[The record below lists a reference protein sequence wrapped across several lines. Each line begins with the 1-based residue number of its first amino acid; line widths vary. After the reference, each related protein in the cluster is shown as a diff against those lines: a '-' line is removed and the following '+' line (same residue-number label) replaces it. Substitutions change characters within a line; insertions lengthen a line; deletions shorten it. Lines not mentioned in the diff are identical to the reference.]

1 MTNSLRKLAKDLKAF
16 AKRCKDFKYTEKA
29 LFVFLLC
36 GIAGFADV
44 ATTTDQAIQNK
55 RQEISTSI
63 GDMRQEFRKVKAENN
78 KLVKNYNLELIQL
91 MEQGDHVVKSPWSSW
106 QYGMN
111 YFYNDWTGTYKGRGD
126 KTPNVKYKRN
136 SEDKFGTYT
145 GGKYGSTTLNKK
157 VIEPIS
163 AVPVDAAVKPKIPT
177 IKTVGSAEAPT
188 IVTPTL
194 NIQVSA
200 VNPSSTMVPS
210 ITKPKVSVPPV
221 EMKSVKGFT
230 LVFPN
235 SLDNGT
241 SGRKIYT
248 DRSSNVTVSGTDP
261 YVHDATS
268 SIHYISYYQFAGNT
282 VYTSAPATI
291 TMEGNATA
299 NNLVTGSN
307 NYYGGGSRFA
317 YVDDVRRAHTTGT
330 HQYGSPSVAS
340 TQFTLKNN
348 AIINLT
354 GPAIAGIVNEETSW
368 TDGFT
373 TTTVKNTGSI
383 SDEKEELTP
392 NTKYTGKLRKDIA
405 SAENHDTDVRVN
417 QQGKTGYKV
426 GIAQTTEESI
436 NYTSQTYYELF
447 NGSAAASSIFDN
459 FNTDFV
465 NKVVANPNI
474 HYDITTLDKKTT
486 LTNGTTLEKSLGQN
500 GVIHF
505 SGDYSTGIQVASVN
519 RPSNSIFNGM
529 DGEGPRSGTYSNA
542 DSRSLVRTDNKADGY
557 IQLDGAYSY
566 GMKLAGQ
573 ALHVTSGDNSA
584 KTDASYVTNNGLILI
599 SGSHDTGITSGY
611 KNDGSMFFTGSNPRG
626 SSAGIAKLKEAK
638 WSSENTIFNNGKI
651 YVGGYNNSGI
661 LLESI
666 FNDKVT
672 NTNTG
677 DITIDQAY
685 NLFNNPN
692 SSITYSNAVARNN
705 AGIRVQS
712 YESES
717 NNDKALGNPE
727 GINKGIIN
735 IKNGTDNVGIYVLDE
750 EGTIHDA
757 NGKELIGN
765 NTGKIYIT
773 GGDNIGMMAQ
783 DKSGTNNF
791 KTIIKNSNL
800 ISVAGNGSIG
810 MYTADKDSYAEQ
822 NDGSIKAYK
831 NNIGVVNLGHFDFKK
846 GTISADGINSV
857 GVYSKTATSN
867 TTLGSGTL
875 GDTTLTVT
883 NGGVGLYADDS
894 STQKLSGLTA
904 NVSGS
909 STAGSILFYN
919 LPLTIGGT
927 AGKFDV
933 SNNPGKATIGDHS
946 FTFYTTNNIF
956 ASGSS
961 AFATFLNDWKG
972 ATTGTGLDLTMNTG
986 SSLLLTDV
994 SDATTGAN
1002 IIQFSNIVPPITGST
1017 LNNAISQTVATINS
1031 NSVPDYYYVTL
1042 KGADVKV
1049 NEPNYDLSDIDNKLN
1064 RVSIYDS
1071 DITVDSSTTIQD
1083 GAAPN
1088 VANSTN
1094 LVRQKYILG
1103 VNNGKTLT
1111 NNGTITLNST
1121 SLASNELKVLV
1132 AMGKKAGGTKASEAI
1147 NNGTITS
1154 KITKGIAIY
1163 ASDGAKGTNNLNKS
1177 ITMDGNSAFGMVGS
1191 NANTTN
1197 EGDITVNGTSA
1208 TGMYSTEDVATPPIT
1223 PTTIAINKGT
1233 ITTTGAKNI
1242 GMVAKNSNITNDTTG
1257 IIKLNNSTENV
1268 GMYSQGPK
1276 GTITNNGK
1284 IEGIDKTIGIY
1295 GNTETKLGNASSI
1308 TVGDSGVG
1316 VYSSTGEITVNSG
1329 AKVQLIKGGVT
1340 GTAPA
1345 DGATGVFVENKGSAG
1360 SVNVDVYN
1368 LIEGPLGKKSYGYY
1382 FKNVHSLTYTNTNG
1396 SSPITLD
1403 DGAIFIYSD
1412 ATGGSG
1418 IENKQ
1423 DLTSAG
1429 NGVIGIYQEGGTI
1442 NNDGKLLF
1450 NTGTKNTAIYT
1461 KTGTATNRL
1470 AGTIEVGATNFGMV
1484 TKTGNLIND
1493 GTIKIT
1499 ASKGT
1504 GIYSESTNTNAVTN
1518 NNLITATGVT
1528 DAVGIYGK
1536 TVTNETNGTITMG
1549 DDSIGI
1555 YSNGGDVKNFGNL
1568 TVGANKSI
1576 GVLTVGTGQTV
1587 SFDGNITIGNDSF
1600 GLVNQGSGNHIIS
1613 IASNTTLGT
1622 DSVFIYQNDSTG
1634 RVENYT
1640 TLISSG
1646 DRNYGLYGNG
1656 TLINDGVINFS
1667 TGNGNVGMY
1676 ATTGGIGQN
1685 YGNIKVGPSN
1695 TATKEYGVG
1704 MATGYYDDNP
1714 ASPTYGQ
1721 TSNQGTIENYG
1732 TIEVSQP
1739 NSIGMYAVG
1748 TGSKAVNY
1756 NTIDLSGDNTIG
1768 MYIDR
1773 GATGINWGTIK
1784 TTVNGLKS
1792 VKGIYVANGSYIKNY
1807 GTIAISATDL
1817 KSAGIWTDSSSYPNV
1832 EDTATGLNPLPG
1844 GTNQTGT
1851 STPALKVVTPD
1862 DMKEMGGTTIKVPPR
1877 MTPATVTD
1885 AQGNVI
1891 PIIKV
1896 DTDIPTAAPTTAIV
1910 TAPSGI
1916 TSINLATSNFLNFPS
1931 ASEASSLGM
1940 YVDTSG
1946 VNYTNP
1952 IQGLSNLTGL
1962 TDINLFFGTEAS
1974 RYTTARAIEVG
1985 DNILKPYNDAL
1996 SGVVTAGTTL
2006 NVTAASL
2013 TWMAQPTKNAAT
2025 GLLDKVYLVKVPY
2038 TMFANKNDTQT
2049 FNFLT
2054 GLEQKYGQEGLG
2066 TREKAAFDK
2075 ISNLSGG
2082 KGHILAQAFD
2092 EMKGHQ
2098 YSNIQQ
2104 RMFETGSVLSKEFDY
2119 LQDEWRNPSKN
2130 SNKIKVFGQRGE
2142 FKTDTAGVVDYTNNA
2157 YGVAYVHENEKIKLG
2172 NKSGWYAGSVY
2183 NKFKFKDIGKSQ
2195 EEQTMIKAGVFKT
2208 MSPKKDYNGS
2218 LTWKIAGEAF
2228 AGRGDMKR
2236 RYWIVDEVFEAK
2248 GKYTTYGI
2256 ALKNE
2261 IGKEFRTSE
2270 NTSIRPY
2277 GALNLEYGKYS
2288 DFRETGPMAL
2298 KVKGND
2304 YFSAKP
2310 EAGISFNYKQ
2320 DLGVRS
2326 KLTASLTAA
2335 YENEL
2340 GELYDVQ
2347 NKAKLKGTKAPY
2359 YKLRGDKEN
2368 HRGNGK
2374 FDLNFGWDNTRFGVT
2389 VNAGYDTTGEN
2400 FRGGIGFRAIY

>member
-1 MTNSLRKLAKDLKAF
+1 MRYYDDSLRKLAKDLKAF

-63 GDMRQEFRKVKAENN
+63 GDIRQEFKKVKTENN

-177 IKTVGSAEAPT
+177 IKTVDSAEAPT

-200 VNPSSTMVPS
+200 VNPSETTVPS
-210 ITKPKVSVPPV
+210 ITPPSVTIPIVS
-221 EMKSVKGFT
+221 MDSVKGFT
-230 LVFPN
+230 LVFP
-235 SLDNGT
+235 SSGDNGT
-241 SGRKIYT
+241 HGTRKYYT
-248 DRSSNVTVSGTDP
+248 DGSDGTSVNLSTNTNSNAPFIHPGTP
-261 YVHDATS
+261 N
-268 SIHYISYYQFAGNT
+268 YISYYQFAGNQDGT
-282 VYTSAPATI
+282 GVPIRSTSDVTI
-291 TMEGNATA
+291 TLNGNATA
-299 NNLVTGSN
+299 NNTYGSN
-307 NYYGGGSRFA
+307 QFYGGGSRFA
-317 YVDDVRRAHTTGT
+317 YVDDVRRAL
-330 HQYGSPSVAS
+330 SV
-340 TQFTLKNN
+340 TNVKFTLENKGN
-348 AIINLT
+348 IKLI
-354 GPAIAGIVNEETSW
+354 GPAIAGIVNEETSY
-368 TDGFT
+368 TDGNIT
-373 TTTVKNTGSI
+373 TNIKNLGSI
-383 SDEKEELTP
+383 SDESENLSGVFNGTRRLNVDGTSTEPLQVTAR
-392 NTKYTGKLRKDIA
+392 NGK
-405 SAENHDTDVRVN
+405 V
-417 QQGKTGYKV
+417 GYKV
-426 GIAQTTEESI
+426 GITQTTEE
-436 NYTSQTYYELF
+436 TVDHHTGTYYELHNGQTTATSSSFF
-447 NGSAAASSIFDN
+447 NDFDAKVNGAIANRTTTAGNVSISTIEKDTSIGGNN
-459 FNTDFV
+459 FSQD
-465 NKVVANPNI
+465 
-474 HYDITTLDKKTT
+474 
-486 LTNGTTLEKSLGQN
+486 

-505 SGDYSTGIQVASVN
+505 SGDYSTGIQIASVQ
-519 RPSNSIFNGM
+519 
-529 DGEGPRSGTYSNA
+529 RSGTGESLLRA
-542 DSRSLVRTDNKADGY
+542 DNRQTGY
-557 IQLDGAYSY
+557 MQLDGAYSY
-566 GMKLAGQ
+566 GMKLSGQ
-573 ALHVTSGDNSA
+573 KLYVDNNDDYGDSSA
-584 KTDASYVTNNGLILI
+584 VSYIANNGLILI
-599 SGSHDTGITSGY
+599 SGSYDTD
-611 KNDGSMFFTGSNPRG
+611 KKG
-626 SSAGIAKLKEAK
+626 SSAGMAKLSEAK
-638 WSSENTIFNNGKI
+638 WNSKNTIFNNGRI
-651 YVGGYNNSGI
+651 YVAGNNNSGI

-666 FNDKVT
+666 YKDTVT
-672 NTNTG
+672 NNG
-677 DITIDQAY
+677 DITIDRAY
-685 NLFNNPN
+685 NLFDKRDR
-692 SSITYSNAVARNN
+692 SYANAYATSN
-705 AGIRVQS
+705 AGIRIQS
-712 YESES
+712 FKTA
-717 NNDKALGNPE
+717 DLATGDLV
-727 GINKGIIN
+727 GINNRTIN
-735 IKNGTDNVGIYVLDE
+735 LNNGSGNVGIYAYDVANTNDIVGINGYQILGE
-750 EGTIHDA
+750 NASGGTI
-757 NGKELIGN
+757 NV
-765 NTGKIYIT
+765 
-773 GGDNIGMMAQ
+773 GGTNVGMMAE
-783 DKSGTNNF
+783 DKSGTVTNY
-791 KTIIKNSNL
+791 KTIIRNNGKINVNGTNS
-800 ISVAGNGSIG
+800 VG

-822 NDGSIKAYK
+822 LNGAVITAKSK
-831 NNIGVVNLGHFDFKK
+831 NVGVVNNGKFNFAT
-846 GTISADGINSV
+846 GGIINADGESSV
-857 GVYSKTATSN
+857 GVYSANGTDST
-867 TTLGSGTL
+867 TTLSGTL
-875 GDTTLTVT
+875 NVL
-883 NGGVGLYADDS
+883 NGGVGLYANEG
-894 STQKLSGLTA
+894 STQKLIGLTA
-904 NVSGS
+904 NVSGTAS
-909 STAGSILFYN
+909 AGSILFYN
-919 LPLTIGGT
+919 LPKTGT
-927 AGKFDV
+927 NKGFFDL
-933 SNNPGKATIGDHS
+933 SDTNPGTATIGANS
-946 FTFYTTNNIF
+946 FAFYTTNNIF
-956 ASGSS
+956 ALGSN

-972 ATTGTGLDLTMNTG
+972 TTTGTGLDLTMKTG

-994 SDATTGAN
+994 STATGTGRTIKFTN
-1002 IIQFSNIVPPITGST
+1002 ITPPIAPGTST
-1017 LNNAISQTVATINS
+1017 LKNAQSTPETVATLNS
-1031 NSVPDYYYVTL
+1031 ASGDYFYVTL
-1042 KGADVKV
+1042 KGADVKIDE
-1049 NEPNYDLSDIDNKLN
+1049 NIDLSVGTNKLN
-1064 RVSIYDS
+1064 KVSIYDS
-1071 DITVDSSTTIQD
+1071 DITVENGKTIQD
-1083 GAAPN
+1083 GATPS
-1088 VANSTN
+1088 VVNSTN

-1103 VNNGKTLT
+1103 VNNGRTLT

-1121 SLASNELKVLV
+1121 SPDELKVLV
-1132 AMGKKAGGTKASEAI
+1132 AMGKNTAGTTVSKAI
-1147 NNGTITS
+1147 NDGTITS
-1154 KITKGIAIY
+1154 KIKKGIAIY
-1163 ASDGAKGTNNLNKS
+1163 ASDGAEGTNKSNKS
-1177 ITMDGNSAFGMVGS
+1177 ITMDGDGAFGMVGS

-1197 EGDITVNGTSA
+1197 EGNITVNGTSA
-1208 TGMYSTEDVATPPIT
+1208 TGMYSTEPSTVTN
-1223 PTTIAINKGT
+1223 PTKTAINRGI
-1233 ITTTGAKNI
+1233 ITTTGDKNI
-1242 GMVAKNSNITNDTTG
+1242 GMVAKNSKITNDTNGT
-1257 IIKLNNSTENV
+1257 IKLNNSTENV
-1268 GMYSQGPK
+1268 GMYSEEGTK

-1295 GNTETKLGNASSI
+1295 GNTKTVLGTASSI

-1316 VYSSTGEITVNSG
+1316 VYSSTGDITVNSG
-1329 AKVQLIKGGVT
+1329 AKIKLLKGGT
-1340 GTAPA
+1340 GTTPA

-1412 ATGGSG
+1412 ATSPVGVNG
-1418 IENKQ
+1418 IYNKQ
-1423 DLTSAG
+1423 DLTSIG
-1429 NGVIGIYQEGGTI
+1429 NGVIGIYQKGGTI
-1442 NNDGKLLF
+1442 TNDGKLLF
-1450 NTGTKNTAIYT
+1450 NTGTKNTGIYT
-1461 KTGTATNRL
+1461 TSGLATNN
-1470 AGTIEVGATNFGMV
+1470 AVGTIEVGATNFGMV
-1484 TKTGNLIND
+1484 TKTGKLVND

-1504 GIYSESTNTNAVTN
+1504 GIYSENATVDSVKN
-1518 NNLITATGVT
+1518 KGLITGAGIT
-1528 DAVGIYGK
+1528 DVVGIYGK
-1536 TVTNETNGTITMG
+1536 GISNEANGTIVMG

-1555 YSNGGDVKNFGNL
+1555 YSNEGHVGNYGNL
-1568 TVGANKSI
+1568 TVGSNKSI
-1576 GVLTVGTGQTV
+1576 GILTVGTGQTV

-1600 GLVNQGSGNHIIS
+1600 GLVNQGSGNQIDS
-1613 IASNTTLGT
+1613 NASNTTLGT
-1622 DSVFIYQNDSTG
+1622 DAVFIYQNDNTG
-1634 RVENYT
+1634 EVKNYT
-1640 TLISSG
+1640 PLTSAG

-1667 TGNGNVGMY
+1667 TGNGNVGIY
-1676 ATTGGIGQN
+1676 STGGIAKN
-1685 YGNIKVGPSN
+1685 NNLIKVGPSN

-1792 VKGIYVANGSYIKNY
+1792 VKGIYVANGSYVKNY

-2025 GLLDKVYLVKVPY
+2025 GLLDKVYLVKIPY

-2082 KGHILAQAFD
+2082 EGHILAQAFD

-2104 RMFETGSVLSKEFDY
+2104 RTKETGDILSQEFNY
-2119 LQDEWRNPSKN
+2119 LQDEWRNPTKDN
-2130 SNKIKVFGQRGE
+2130 NKIKMFGHRGE
-2142 FKTDTAGVVDYTNNA
+2142 YNTDTAGVVDYTDNA
-2157 YGVAYVHENEKIKLG
+2157 YGVAYVHENETVKLG
-2172 NKSGWYAGSVY
+2172 RKSGWYAGAVT
-2183 NKFKFKDIGKSQ
+2183 NRFEFKDLGKSK
-2195 EEQTMIKAGVFKT
+2195 ETQTMIKAGLFKT
-2208 MSPKKDYNGS
+2208 VSPYNDHNGS
-2218 LTWKIAGEAF
+2218 LTWTIAGEAF
-2228 AGRGDMKR
+2228 AGVNNMTR
-2236 RYWIVDEVFEAK
+2236 RYWIVDDTFEAK
-2248 GKYTTYGI
+2248 SDYTTYGV

-2261 IGKEFRTSE
+2261 IGKDFRTSE
-2270 NTSIRPY
+2270 RTSIRPY
-2277 GALNLEYGKYS
+2277 GALNLEYGRYS
-2288 DFRETGPMAL
+2288 NIKEDGPMAL
-2298 KVKGND
+2298 EVKGND
-2304 YFSAKP
+2304 YFSVQP
-2310 EAGISFNYKQ
+2310 ELGVAFNYSQ
-2320 DLGVRS
+2320 PVGVKS
-2326 KLTASLTAA
+2326 HFKASLTAA
-2335 YENEL
+2335 YTNEL
-2340 GELYDVQ
+2340 GEVNDVR
-2347 NKAKLKGTKAPY
+2347 NKARLKGTTADY
-2359 YKLRGDKEN
+2359 YELRGDKED
-2368 HRGNGK
+2368 RKGNGK
-2374 FDLNFGWDNTRFGVT
+2374 FDLNIGFDNTRFGVT
-2389 VNAGYDTTGEN
+2389 VNAGYDTKGEN
-2400 FRGGIGFRAIY
+2400 IRGGIGFRAIY

>member
-63 GDMRQEFRKVKAENN
+63 GDIRQEFKKVKTENN

-188 IVTPTL
+188 IVTPSL

-200 VNPSSTMVPS
+200 VNPSSTKVPS
-210 ITKPKVSVPPV
+210 ITPPKVELPSIHMNDVD
-221 EMKSVKGFT
+221 GFT
-230 LVFPN
+230 LAFPSSDYFLSHHPVHVN
-235 SLDNGT
+235 DTYNLTNHSPTIKGSAT
-241 SGRKIYT
+241 SDASYVAYEYFAHT
-248 DRSSNVTVSGTDP
+248 DGIKSTNLNPVAIMRGDVSG
-261 YVHDATS
+261 S
-268 SIHYISYYQFAGNT
+268 SLMT
-282 VYTSAPATI
+282 
-291 TMEGNATA
+291 
-299 NNLVTGSN
+299 NLSGHF
-307 NYYGGGSRFA
+307 YGGGSRYAF
-317 YVDDVRRAHTTGT
+317 VDDVRNYTGGVPDGAGHGQT
-330 HQYGSPSVAS
+330 PTSQVK
-340 TQFTLKNN
+340 FTLRNE
-348 AIINLT
+348 ATIGLE
-354 GPAIAGIVNEETSW
+354 GPAIAGILNEETDWTEGKTTTNITNMGSINDENESVPNSSA
-368 TDGFT
+368 TDG
-373 TTTVKNTGSI
+373 
-383 SDEKEELTP
+383 
-392 NTKYTGKLRKDIA
+392 KYRGTLRKTA
-405 SAENHDTDVRVN
+405 SGAGGNYVLEVKPNAE
-417 QQGKTGYKV
+417 GKMGYKV
-426 GIAQTTEESI
+426 GMTQTVEETIDWKSGT
-436 NYTSQTYYELF
+436 NYEFF
-447 NGSAAASSIFDN
+447 NGSDTRNSSFTG
-459 FNTDFV
+459 FNTFDS
-465 NKVVANPNI
+465 
-474 HYDITTLDKKTT
+474 TLEAAIRNNNN
-486 LTNGTTLEKSLGQN
+486 LTSLGTKGKNTKLDGTTNNFAQD

-505 SGDYSTGIQVASVN
+505 NGDYSTGIQIASEN
-519 RPSNSIFNGM
+519 RPAQ
-529 DGEGPRSGTYSNA
+529 SGSWPVGTPSTWSDQ
-542 DSRSLVRTDNKADGY
+542 DSRSLVKATNKSNGY

-566 GMKLAGQ
+566 GMKLAGT
-573 ALHVTSGDNSA
+573 ALHIDDKDYTNFNS
-584 KTDASYVTNNGLILI
+584 TGSYLANEGLILI
-599 SGSHDTGITSGY
+599 SGSYDTGLHG
-611 KNDGSMFFTGSNPRG
+611 NHG

-638 WSSENTIFNNGKI
+638 WSSEKTLFNNGRV
-651 YVGGYNNSGI
+651 YVGGINNSGI

-666 FNDKVT
+666 FNDTVT
-672 NTNTG
+672 NKTG
-677 DITIDQAY
+677 GVITIDKVY
-685 NLFNNPN
+685 NLFNNPDRDVN
-692 SSITYSNAVARNN
+692 YLSAVAQNN

-712 YESES
+712 YTSES
-717 NNDKALGNPE
+717 TTDKALGNPK
-727 GINKGIIN
+727 GINEGTIN
-735 IKNGTDNVGIYVLDE
+735 IKNGESNVGIYVWDK
-750 EGTIHDA
+750 GTATIHDA
-757 NGKELIGN
+757 SGKELEGN
-765 NTGKIYIT
+765 NTNTINIT
-773 GGDNIGMMAQ
+773 GGTNVGMMAQ
-783 DKSGTNNF
+783 DDSGTNNF
-791 KTIIKNSNL
+791 KTIIRNSGT
-800 ISVAGNGSIG
+800 IAVGGSRSIG
-810 MYTADKDSYAEQ
+810 MYTADKDSYAEHT
-822 NDGSIKAYK
+822 GGTITASS
-831 NNIGVVNLGHFDFKK
+831 NNVGVVNKGHFDFTG
-846 GTISADGINSV
+846 GTITADGASAV
-857 GVYSKTATSN
+857 GVYSANGTNS
-867 TTLGSGTL
+867 TTNIGNGTQGSTKL
-875 GDTTLTVT
+875 KVK
-883 NGGVGLYADDS
+883 NGGVGLYADNG
-894 STQKLSGLTA
+894 STQTLKEMDA
-904 NVSGS
+904 EVEGS
-909 STAGSILFYN
+909 DEAGSILFYN
-919 LPLTIGGT
+919 LPSQTGVVNK
-927 AGKFDV
+927 GKFDV
-933 SNNPGKATIGDHS
+933 SNNPGKAKIGNHS
-946 FTFYTTNNIF
+946 FAFYTTNNIF
-956 ASGSS
+956 TSTN
-961 AFATFLNDWKG
+961 AFAQFLNDWENTG
-972 ATTGTGLDLTMNTG
+972 SGTGLALTMDTG

-994 SDATTGAN
+994 SNSGTNNT
-1002 IIQFSNIVPPITGST
+1002 IKFSDIVPPITGST
-1017 LNNAISQTVATINS
+1017 LKNAAPTGDQTVATING
-1031 NSVPDYYYVTL
+1031 VPDYYYVTL
-1042 KGADVKV
+1042 KGANVKV
-1049 NEPNYDLSDIDNKLN
+1049 NESNYDLSNIDNKLN

-1083 GAAPN
+1083 GTTPHVAA
-1088 VANSTN
+1088 STN

-1103 VNNGKTLT
+1103 VNNGRRLT

-1121 SLASNELKVLV
+1121 TPDELKVLV
-1132 AMGKKAGGTKASEAI
+1132 AMGKNNLGIASKAI
-1147 NNGTITS
+1147 NDGTITS
-1154 KITKGIAIY
+1154 KINKGIAIY
-1163 ASDGAKGTNNLNKS
+1163 ASDSAEGTNKSNKS
-1177 ITMDGNSAFGMVGS
+1177 ITMDGDSAFGMVGS
-1191 NANTTN
+1191 DADTTN
-1197 EGDITVNGTSA
+1197 KGNITVNGTSA
-1208 TGMYSTEDVATPPIT
+1208 TGMYSTESVAA
-1223 PTTIAINKGT
+1223 PTKTAINEGT

-1257 IIKLNNSTENV
+1257 TIKLNNSTDNV
-1268 GMYSQGPK
+1268 GMYSEGPK
-1276 GTITNNGK
+1276 GIITNNGK

-1295 GNTETKLGNASSI
+1295 GNTETKLGAVSSI

-1316 VYSSTGEITVNSG
+1316 VYSSTGKITVSQG
-1329 AKVQLIKGGVT
+1329 AKVQLIKGGIT

-1345 DGATGVFVENKGSAG
+1345 DGATGVFVENVHGTSAPT
-1360 SVNVDVYN
+1360 VTLDAKN
-1368 LIEGPLGKKSYGYY
+1368 LVQGGLGKKSYGYY
-1382 FKNVHSLTYTNTNG
+1382 FKGVNNLDYKNTNG

-1412 ATGGSG
+1412 ATGGNG

-1429 NGVIGIYQEGGTI
+1429 NGVIGIYQEGGII

-1461 KTGTATNRL
+1461 KAGTATNRS

-1484 TKTGNLIND
+1484 TKTGNLINN

-1536 TVTNETNGTITMG
+1536 TVTNNAGGKITMG
-1549 DDSIGI
+1549 DDSIAI
-1555 YSNGGDVKNFGNL
+1555 YSNGGDVTSNGDI
-1568 TVGANKSI
+1568 TVGTNKSI
-1576 GVLTVGTGQTV
+1576 GILTVGTNQTATLN
-1587 SFDGNITIGNDSF
+1587 GNVTIGNDSF
-1600 GLVNQGSGNHIIS
+1600 GLVNTGINNTIIS
-1613 IASNTTLGT
+1613 NASNTTLGT
-1622 DSVFIYQNDSTG
+1622 DAVFIYQNDNAGHVSNLTPL
-1634 RVENYT
+1634 T
-1640 TLISSG
+1640 SAG

-1667 TGNGNVGMY
+1667 TGNGNVGIY
-1676 ATTGGIGQN
+1676 STGGIAKN
-1685 YGNIKVGPSN
+1685 NNLIKVGPSN

-1792 VKGIYVANGSYIKNY
+1792 VKGIYVANGSYVKNY

-1916 TSINLATSNFLNFPS
+1916 TSINLATSNFLNYPS

-2025 GLLDKVYLVKVPY
+2025 GLLDKVYLVKIPY

-2082 KGHILAQAFD
+2082 EGHILAQAFD

-2104 RMFETGSVLSKEFDY
+2104 RTKETGDILSQEFNY
-2119 LQDEWRNPSKN
+2119 LQDEWRNPTKDN
-2130 SNKIKVFGQRGE
+2130 NKIKMFGHRGE
-2142 FKTDTAGVVDYTNNA
+2142 YNTDTAGVVDYTDNA
-2157 YGVAYVHENEKIKLG
+2157 YGVAYVHENETVKLG
-2172 NKSGWYAGSVY
+2172 RKSGWYAGAVT
-2183 NKFKFKDIGKSQ
+2183 NRFEFKDLGKSK
-2195 EEQTMIKAGVFKT
+2195 ETQTMIKAGLFKT
-2208 MSPKKDYNGS
+2208 VSPYNDHNGS
-2218 LTWKIAGEAF
+2218 LTWTIAGEAF
-2228 AGRGDMKR
+2228 AGVNNMTR
-2236 RYWIVDEVFEAK
+2236 RYWIVDDTFEAK
-2248 GKYTTYGI
+2248 SDYTTYGV

-2261 IGKEFRTSE
+2261 IGKDFRTSE
-2270 NTSIRPY
+2270 RTSIRPY
-2277 GALNLEYGKYS
+2277 GALNLEYGRYS
-2288 DFRETGPMAL
+2288 NIKEDGPMAL
-2298 KVKGND
+2298 EVKGND
-2304 YFSAKP
+2304 YFSVQP
-2310 EAGISFNYKQ
+2310 ELGVAFNYSQ
-2320 DLGVRS
+2320 PVGVKS
-2326 KLTASLTAA
+2326 HFKASLTAA
-2335 YENEL
+2335 YTNEL
-2340 GELYDVQ
+2340 GEVNDVR
-2347 NKAKLKGTKAPY
+2347 NKARLKGTTADY
-2359 YKLRGDKEN
+2359 YELRGDKED
-2368 HRGNGK
+2368 RKGNGK
-2374 FDLNFGWDNTRFGVT
+2374 FDLNIGFDNTRFGVT
-2389 VNAGYDTTGEN
+2389 VNAGYDTKGEN
-2400 FRGGIGFRAIY
+2400 IRGGIGFRAIY

>member
-145 GGKYGSTTLNKK
+145 GGKYGNTTLNKK

-200 VNPSSTMVPS
+200 VNPSSTKVPS
-210 ITKPKVSVPPV
+210 ITPPKVELPSIHMNDVD
-221 EMKSVKGFT
+221 GFT
-230 LVFPN
+230 LAFPSSGYFSERHPTHVDGRYN
-235 SLDNGT
+235 LTTGDTKSLAG
-241 SGRKIYT
+241 SGGM
-248 DRSSNVTVSGTDP
+248 DD
-261 YVHDATS
+261 
-268 SIHYISYYQFAGNT
+268 YISYHNFTYHSAGITNPT
-282 VYTSAPATI
+282 EVTATM
-291 TMEGNATA
+291 TGTGKA
-299 NNLVTGSN
+299 NNIRDTST
-307 NYYGGGSRFA
+307 YYGGGSRYVF
-317 YVDDVRRAHTTGT
+317 VDDVRNFTGGTNASARNIPT
-330 HQYGSPSVAS
+330 HKVK
-340 TQFTLKNN
+340 FTLRNE
-348 AIINLT
+348 ATIELE
-354 GPAIAGIVNEETSW
+354 GPAIAAMLNEETSW
-368 TDGFT
+368 TDGDT
-373 TTTVKNTGSI
+373 TTNITNMGSINDENENKTGSYSGTLRGNASGSI
-383 SDEKEELTP
+383 PAYNKTITANSK
-392 NTKYTGKLRKDIA
+392 NKL
-405 SAENHDTDVRVN
+405 
-417 QQGKTGYKV
+417 GYKV
-426 GIAQTTEESI
+426 GMTQTVEETVDWTSGT
-436 NYTSQTYYELF
+436 NYEFF
-447 NGSAAASSIFDN
+447 NGSDTANASFTG
-459 FNTDFV
+459 FNTFDS
-465 NKVVANPNI
+465 
-474 HYDITTLDKKTT
+474 TLEAAIRNNNN
-486 LTNGTTLEKSLGQN
+486 LTSLGTKGKNTKLDGTTNNFTQD

-505 SGDYSTGIQVASVN
+505 NGDFSTGIQIASEN
-519 RPSNSIFNGM
+519 RTSSNFTPSTWR
-529 DGEGPRSGTYSNA
+529 DTDA
-542 DSRSLVRTDNKADGY
+542 RSLVRAVNKSNGY
-557 IQLDGAYSY
+557 IQLDGSHSY
-566 GMKLAGQ
+566 GMKLAGT
-573 ALHVTSGDNSA
+573 ALHTDSKDYNDNTSNG
-584 KTDASYVTNNGLILI
+584 SYLANEGLILI
-599 SGSHDTGITSGY
+599 SGSYDTTVNS
-611 KNDGSMFFTGSNPRG
+611 KG

-638 WSSENTIFNNGKI
+638 WSSEKTLFNNGRI
-651 YVGGYNNSGI
+651 YVGGVNNSGI

-666 FNDKVT
+666 FGDTVT
-672 NTNTG
+672 NMNSG
-677 DITIDQAY
+677 IINIDKAY
-685 NLFNNPN
+685 NLFNNPDN
-692 SSITYSNAVARNN
+692 TVNYSNAIAKNN

-712 YESES
+712 YTSES
-717 NNDKALGNPE
+717 ATDKALGNPK
-727 GINKGIIN
+727 GINEGTIN
-735 IKNGTDNVGIYVLDE
+735 IKNGESNVGIYVWDKNTA
-750 EGTIHDA
+750 TIYDA
-757 NGKELIGN
+757 SGKQLEGN
-765 NTGKIYIT
+765 NVGSINIT
-773 GGDNIGMMAQ
+773 GGTNVGMMAQ
-783 DKSGTNNF
+783 DDSGTSNF
-791 KTIIKNSNL
+791 KTIIKNSGT
-800 ISVAGNGSIG
+800 IAVGGSGSIG
-810 MYTADKDSYAEQ
+810 MYTADKDSYAEHT
-822 NDGSIKAYK
+822 DGTITASS
-831 NNIGVVNLGHFDFKK
+831 NNIGVVNRGHFDFTG
-846 GTISADGINSV
+846 GTITANGASAV
-857 GVYSKTATSN
+857 GVYSANITDSI
-867 TTLGSGTL
+867 TTIGNGTPGSTKL
-875 GDTTLTVT
+875 KVK
-883 NGGVGLYADDS
+883 NGGVGLYADDG
-894 STQKLSGLTA
+894 STQTLKEMDA
-904 NVSGS
+904 EVEGS
-909 STAGSILFYN
+909 DEAGSILFYN
-919 LPLTIGGT
+919 LPSQATGS

-946 FTFYTTNNIF
+946 FAFYTTNNIF
-956 ASGSS
+956 ALGSN

-972 ATTGTGLDLTMNTG
+972 TTTGTGLDLTMKTG

-994 SDATTGAN
+994 STATGSRTIKFTN
-1002 IIQFSNIVPPITGST
+1002 ITPPIAPGTST
-1017 LNNAISQTVATINS
+1017 LKNAQSTPETVATLNGAS
-1031 NSVPDYYYVTL
+1031 GDYFYVTL
-1042 KGADVKV
+1042 KGADVKIDEDV
-1049 NEPNYDLSDIDNKLN
+1049 DLSVATNKLN
-1064 RVSIYDS
+1064 KVSIYDS
-1071 DITVDSSTTIQD
+1071 NITVENGKTIQD
-1083 GAAPN
+1083 GATPN
-1088 VANSTN
+1088 VAASTN

-1103 VNNGKTLT
+1103 VNNGRTLT

-1121 SLASNELKVLV
+1121 SLTSNELKVLV
-1132 AMGKKAGGTKASEAI
+1132 AMGKNNGGIASKAI

-1154 KITKGIAIY
+1154 KINKGIAIY
-1163 ASDGAKGTNNLNKS
+1163 ASDGAEGTNNSGKS
-1177 ITMDGNSAFGMVGS
+1177 ITMDGDSAFGMVGS
-1191 NANTTN
+1191 NADTTN
-1197 EGDITVNGTSA
+1197 EGNITVNGTSA
-1208 TGMYSTEDVATPPIT
+1208 TGMYSTEPVATPPIT
-1223 PTTIAINKGT
+1223 PTTIAINRGT
-1233 ITTTGAKNI
+1233 ITTTGDKNI
-1242 GMVAKNSNITNDTTG
+1242 GMVAKNSNITNDTTTG

-1268 GMYSQGPK
+1268 GMYSEGPK

-1316 VYSSTGEITVNSG
+1316 VYSSTGKITVNQG

-1345 DGATGVFVENKGSAG
+1345 DGATGVFVENNKTSAPTVTLDAYDLVQG
-1360 SVNVDVYN
+1360 
-1368 LIEGPLGKKSYGYY
+1368 GLGKKSYGYY
-1382 FKNVHSLTYTNTNG
+1382 FKGVNSLNYTNTNG

-1423 DLTSAG
+1423 DLTSTG

-1536 TVTNETNGTITMG
+1536 TVTNNASGKITMG
-1549 DDSIGI
+1549 DDSIAI
-1555 YSNGGDVKNFGNL
+1555 YSNGGDVTSNGDI
-1568 TVGANKSI
+1568 TVGTNKSI
-1576 GVLTVGTGQTV
+1576 GILTVGTNQTATLN
-1587 SFDGNITIGNDSF
+1587 GNVTIGNDSF
-1600 GLVNQGSGNHIIS
+1600 GLVNTGINNTIIS
-1613 IASNTTLGT
+1613 NASNTILGT
-1622 DSVFIYQNDSTG
+1622 DAVFIYQNDNAGHVSNLTPL
-1634 RVENYT
+1634 T
-1640 TLISSG
+1640 SAG

-1667 TGNGNVGMY
+1667 TGNGNVGIY
-1676 ATTGGIGQN
+1676 STGGIAKN
-1685 YGNIKVGPSN
+1685 NNLIKVGPSN

-1896 DTDIPTAAPTTAIV
+1896 DTDIPTAAPTTVIV

-2066 TREKAAFDK
+2066 TREKVAFDK

-2082 KGHILAQAFD
+2082 EGHILAQAFD

-2104 RMFETGSVLSKEFDY
+2104 RTKETGDILSQEFNY
-2119 LQDEWRNPSKN
+2119 LKDEWRNPTKDN
-2130 SNKIKVFGQRGE
+2130 NKIKMFGHRGE
-2142 FKTDTAGVVDYTNNA
+2142 YNTDTAGVVDYTDNA
-2157 YGVAYVHENEKIKLG
+2157 YGVAYVHENETVKLG
-2172 NKSGWYAGSVY
+2172 RKSGWYAGAVT
-2183 NKFKFKDIGKSQ
+2183 NRFEFKDLGKSK
-2195 EEQTMIKAGVFKT
+2195 ETQTMIKAGLFKT
-2208 MSPKKDYNGS
+2208 VSPYNDHNGS
-2218 LTWKIAGEAF
+2218 LTWTIAGEAF
-2228 AGRGDMKR
+2228 AGVNNMTR
-2236 RYWIVDEVFEAK
+2236 RYWIVDDTFEAK
-2248 GKYTTYGI
+2248 SDYTTYGV

-2261 IGKEFRTSE
+2261 IGKDFRTSE
-2270 NTSIRPY
+2270 RTSIRPY
-2277 GALNLEYGKYS
+2277 GALNLEYGRYS
-2288 DFRETGPMAL
+2288 NIKEDGPMAL
-2298 KVKGND
+2298 EVKGND
-2304 YFSAKP
+2304 YFSVQP
-2310 EAGISFNYKQ
+2310 ELGVAFNYSQ
-2320 DLGVRS
+2320 PVGVKS
-2326 KLTASLTAA
+2326 HFKASLTAA
-2335 YENEL
+2335 YTNEL
-2340 GELYDVQ
+2340 GEVNDVR
-2347 NKAKLKGTKAPY
+2347 NKARLKGTTADY
-2359 YKLRGDKEN
+2359 YELRGDKED
-2368 HRGNGK
+2368 RKGNGK
-2374 FDLNFGWDNTRFGVT
+2374 FDLNIGFDNTRFGVT
-2389 VNAGYDTTGEN
+2389 VNAGYDTKGEN
-2400 FRGGIGFRAIY
+2400 IRGGIGFRAIY

>member
-63 GDMRQEFRKVKAENN
+63 GDIRQEFKKVKTENN

-145 GGKYGSTTLNKK
+145 GGKYGNTTLNKK

-188 IVTPTL
+188 IVTPSL

-200 VNPSSTMVPS
+200 VNPSSTKVPS
-210 ITKPKVSVPPV
+210 IKPPKVSLPSIH
-221 EMKSVKGFT
+221 MKDIKGFT
-230 LVFPN
+230 LAFP
-235 SLDNGT
+235 SSDYFLSHHPVHVNGT
-241 SGRKIYT
+241 YDLTNHLPTIKGSATSDASYVAYEYFAHT
-248 DRSSNVTVSGTDP
+248 DGIKSTNLNPVAIMRGDVSG
-261 YVHDATS
+261 S
-268 SIHYISYYQFAGNT
+268 SLMT
-282 VYTSAPATI
+282 
-291 TMEGNATA
+291 
-299 NNLVTGSN
+299 NLSGHF
-307 NYYGGGSRFA
+307 YGGGSRYAF
-317 YVDDVRRAHTTGT
+317 VDDVRNYTGGVPDGAGHGQT
-330 HQYGSPSVAS
+330 PTSQVK
-340 TQFTLKNN
+340 FTLRNE
-348 AIINLT
+348 ATIGLE
-354 GPAIAGIVNEETSW
+354 GPAIAGILNEETDW
-368 TDGFT
+368 TEGKT
-373 TTTVKNTGSI
+373 TTNITNMGSI
-383 SDEKEELTP
+383 NDEEERLSGIFEGTVRSNASGSIP
-392 NTKYTGKLRKDIA
+392 SYTLSSTANSKG
-405 SAENHDTDVRVN
+405 
-417 QQGKTGYKV
+417 KV
-426 GIAQTTEESI
+426 GFKVGMTQTVEETIDWRSGT
-436 NYTSQTYYELF
+436 NYEFF
-447 NGSAAASSIFDN
+447 NGADDLNGSFVGFSNFDSTLN
-459 FNTDFV
+459 TAIEGNSNLTSLGTKGKKTKIGGLTDFEQ
-465 NKVVANPNI
+465 
-474 HYDITTLDKKTT
+474 D
-486 LTNGTTLEKSLGQN
+486 

-505 SGDYSTGIQVASVN
+505 NGDYSTGIQIASEN
-519 RPSNSIFNGM
+519 RPAQ
-529 DGEGPRSGTYSNA
+529 SGSWPVGTPSTWSDQ
-542 DSRSLVRTDNKADGY
+542 DSRSLVKATNKSNGY

-566 GMKLAGQ
+566 GMKLAGT
-573 ALHVTSGDNSA
+573 ALHIDDKDYKDFSSTG
-584 KTDASYVTNNGLILI
+584 SYLANEGLILI
-599 SGSHDTGITSGY
+599 SGSYDTGLHG
-611 KNDGSMFFTGSNPRG
+611 NNG

-638 WSSENTIFNNGKI
+638 WSSEKTLFNNGRV
-651 YVGGYNNSGI
+651 YVGGINNSGI

-666 FNDKVT
+666 FNDTVT
-672 NTNTG
+672 NKTDG
-677 DITIDQAY
+677 VITIDKVY
-685 NLFNNPN
+685 NLFNNPDSN
-692 SSITYSNAVARNN
+692 VKYSNAVAQNN

-712 YESES
+712 YKPESAT
-717 NNDKALGNPE
+717 DKALGNPE
-727 GINKGIIN
+727 GINEGTIN
-735 IKNGTDNVGIYVLDE
+735 IKNGTNNVGIYVWDKNDGV
-750 EGTIHDA
+750 GTITDA
-757 NGKELIGN
+757 AGKQLLGT
-765 NTGKIYIT
+765 NTGTI
-773 GGDNIGMMAQ
+773 NINGTSNVGMMAQ
-783 DKSGTNNF
+783 DDSGSTINF
-791 KTIIKNSNL
+791 KTIIKNTGGINVSGSG
-800 ISVAGNGSIG
+800 SVG
-810 MYTADKDSYAEQ
+810 MFTANKDSFAEQ
-822 NDGSIKAYK
+822 NGGTITAYS
-831 NNIGVVNLGHFDFKK
+831 GNLGVINKGVFNFNG
-846 GTISADGINSV
+846 GTITANGASAV
-857 GVYSKTATSN
+857 GVYSANRTDSTTTIGNGTS
-867 TTLGSGTL
+867 GSTKL
-875 GDTTLTVT
+875 KVK
-883 NGGVGLYADDS
+883 NGGVGLYADDG
-894 STQKLSGLTA
+894 STQTLKEMDA
-904 NVSGS
+904 EVEGS
-909 STAGSILFYN
+909 DEAGSILFYN
-919 LPLTIGGT
+919 LPSQTGVNK
-927 AGKFDV
+927 GKFDV
-933 SNNPGKATIGDHS
+933 SNNPGKAKIGNHS
-946 FTFYTTNNIF
+946 FAFYTTNNIF

-994 SDATTGAN
+994 SGATTGAN
-1002 IIQFSNIVPPITGST
+1002 TIQFSHIVPPITGST

-1031 NSVPDYYYVTL
+1031 SSVPDYYYVTL
-1042 KGADVKV
+1042 KGAGVKV
-1049 NEPNYDLSDIDNKLN
+1049 NESNYDLSNINNKLN

-1083 GAAPN
+1083 GTTPN
-1088 VANSTN
+1088 VENSTN

-1163 ASDGAKGTNNLNKS
+1163 ASDGAKGTNNSGKS
-1177 ITMDGNSAFGMVGS
+1177 ITMDGDGAFGMVGS

-1197 EGDITVNGTSA
+1197 EGNITVNGTSA

-1223 PTTIAINKGT
+1223 PTTIAINRGT

-1242 GMVAKNSNITNDTTG
+1242 GMVAKDSNITNDTTTG

-1268 GMYSQGPK
+1268 GMYSEGTK

-1295 GNTETKLGNASSI
+1295 GNTETELGNASSI

-1316 VYSSTGEITVNSG
+1316 VYSSTGKITVNQG

-1345 DGATGVFVENKGSAG
+1345 DGATGVFVENVNGTSAPT
-1360 SVNVDVYN
+1360 VTLDAKN
-1368 LIEGPLGKKSYGYY
+1368 LVQGGLGKKSYGYY
-1382 FKNVHSLTYTNTNG
+1382 FKGVNNLDYKNTNG

-1412 ATGGSG
+1412 ATSPVGVNG
-1418 IENKQ
+1418 IYNKQ
-1423 DLTSAG
+1423 DLTSIG
-1429 NGVIGIYQEGGTI
+1429 NGVIGIYQKGGTI
-1442 NNDGKLLF
+1442 TNDGKLLF
-1450 NTGTKNTAIYT
+1450 NTGTKNTGIYT
-1461 KTGTATNRL
+1461 TSGLATNN
-1470 AGTIEVGATNFGMV
+1470 AVGTIEVGATNFGMV
-1484 TKTGNLIND
+1484 TKTGNLINN

-1792 VKGIYVANGSYIKNY
+1792 VKGIYVANGSYVKNY

-1916 TSINLATSNFLNFPS
+1916 TSINLATSNFLNYPS

-2082 KGHILAQAFD
+2082 EGHILAQAFD

-2104 RMFETGSVLSKEFDY
+2104 RTKETGDILSQEFNY
-2119 LQDEWRNPSKN
+2119 LQDEWRNPTKDN
-2130 SNKIKVFGQRGE
+2130 NKIKMFGHRGE
-2142 FKTDTAGVVDYTNNA
+2142 YNTDTAGVVDYTDNA
-2157 YGVAYVHENEKIKLG
+2157 YGVAYVHENETVKLG
-2172 NKSGWYAGSVY
+2172 RKSGWYAGAVT
-2183 NKFKFKDIGKSQ
+2183 NRFEFKDLGKSK
-2195 EEQTMIKAGVFKT
+2195 ETQTMIKAGLFKT
-2208 MSPKKDYNGS
+2208 VSPYNDHNGS
-2218 LTWKIAGEAF
+2218 LTWTIAGEAF
-2228 AGRGDMKR
+2228 AGVNNMTR
-2236 RYWIVDEVFEAK
+2236 RYWIVDDTFEAK
-2248 GKYTTYGI
+2248 SDYTTYGV

-2261 IGKEFRTSE
+2261 IGKDFRTSE
-2270 NTSIRPY
+2270 RTSIRPY
-2277 GALNLEYGKYS
+2277 GALNLEYGRYS
-2288 DFRETGPMAL
+2288 NIKEDGPMAL
-2298 KVKGND
+2298 EVKGND
-2304 YFSAKP
+2304 YFSVQP
-2310 EAGISFNYKQ
+2310 ELGVAFNYSQ
-2320 DLGVRS
+2320 PVGVKS
-2326 KLTASLTAA
+2326 HFKASLTAA
-2335 YENEL
+2335 YTNEL
-2340 GELYDVQ
+2340 GEVNDVR
-2347 NKAKLKGTKAPY
+2347 NKARLKGTTADY
-2359 YKLRGDKEN
+2359 YELRGDKED
-2368 HRGNGK
+2368 RKGNGK
-2374 FDLNFGWDNTRFGVT
+2374 FDLNIGFDNTRFGVT
-2389 VNAGYDTTGEN
+2389 VNAGYDTKGEN
-2400 FRGGIGFRAIY
+2400 IRGGIGFRAIY

>member
-145 GGKYGSTTLNKK
+145 GGKYGTTTLNKK

-188 IVTPTL
+188 IVTPSL

-200 VNPSSTMVPS
+200 VTPSSTEVPS
-210 ITKPKVSVPPV
+210 ITPPNV
-221 EMKSVKGFT
+221 NIPTVTMKSVKGFT

-235 SLDNGT
+235 SGENPYHKILTDTDRTVNVEGT
-241 SGRKIYT
+241 SPYIHDG
-248 DRSSNVTVSGTDP
+248 GT
-261 YVHDATS
+261 
-268 SIHYISYYQFAGNT
+268 SINYISYYQIAGNQ
-282 VYTSAPATI
+282 VYTN
-291 TMEGNATA
+291 GNKK
-299 NNLVTGSN
+299 VIMTGNPIADNIQGTSF
-307 NYYGGGSRFA
+307 YGGGSRFA
-317 YVDDVRRAHTTGT
+317 YVDDVLNADPN
-330 HQYGSPSVAS
+330 SEVE
-340 TQFTLKNN
+340 FTLRNEAK
-348 AIINLT
+348 IGLR
-354 GPAIAGIVNEETSW
+354 GPVIAGIVNEETSY
-368 TDGFT
+368 TKGKT
-373 TTTVKNTGSI
+373 TTNITNAGTINDDG
-383 SDEKEELTP
+383 EELTP
-392 NTKYTGKLRKDIA
+392 GYGYTGTLRKSRDVA
-405 SAENHDTDVRVN
+405 GDTKTYKVN
-417 QQGKTGYKV
+417 DGKKIGFKV
-426 GIAQTTEESI
+426 GIAQTTEETIDHSSGT
-436 NYTSQTYYELF
+436 NYKLL
-447 NGSAAASSIFDN
+447 NGNENSNSAFI
-459 FNTDFV
+459 TDFDTKLRNAINAKRNV
-465 NKVVANPNI
+465 HFSI
-474 HYDITTLDKKTT
+474 DTLGDT
-486 LTNGTTLEKSLGQN
+486 LKETISIDGQN
-500 GVIHF
+500 VTKPGGVIHF
-505 SGDYSTGIQVASVN
+505 SGDYSTGIQVASAYYPTV
-519 RPSNSIFNGM
+519 SGM
-529 DGEGPRSGTYSNA
+529 WPTTAPNTWS
-542 DSRSLVRTDNKADGY
+542 DSKSHSLVRAANNEDGY

-566 GMKLAGQ
+566 GMKLAGV
-573 ALHVTSGDNSA
+573 ALHVGDKDWNA
-584 KTDASYVTNNGLILI
+584 KKTQNTVGDIDSYMANNGLILI
-599 SGSHDTGITSGY
+599 SGSYDTGITTGVT
-611 KNDGSMFFTGSNPRG
+611 NDGDPASNNPRG
-626 SSAGIAKLKEAK
+626 SSAGMAKLKEAK
-638 WSSENTIFNNGKI
+638 WDSKKTIFNNGKI

-666 FNDKVT
+666 YDDTVT
-672 NTNTG
+672 NNG
-677 DITIDQAY
+677 DITISKEY
-685 NLFNNPN
+685 NLFENPN
-692 SSITYSNAVARNN
+692 TNVTYNNGARAESN
-705 AGIRVQS
+705 AGIRIQS
-712 YESES
+712 YKPDTTTPATMATGNLVGV
-717 NNDKALGNPE
+717 NNK
-727 GINKGIIN
+727 IITL
-735 IKNGTDNVGIYVLDE
+735 KDGSGNVGIYAYDVANTDNIMGTNNNYKILGE
-750 EGTIHDA
+750 NANGGTI
-757 NGKELIGN
+757 NV
-765 NTGKIYIT
+765 
-773 GGDNIGMMAQ
+773 GGTNVGMMAQ
-783 DKSGTNNF
+783 DDSGITSQNYETIIQNSGTINVVGT
-791 KTIIKNSNL
+791 K
-800 ISVAGNGSIG
+800 SIG
-810 MYTADKDSYAEQ
+810 MYTKDQYS
-822 NDGSIKAYK
+822 KAK
-831 NNIGVVNLGHFDFKK
+831 QLAGTIAVSSNNVGVVNNGEFKFTGGK
-846 GTISADGINSV
+846 ITANGTNSV
-857 GVYSKTATSN
+857 GVYSANGTKSTTEIGNGTAN
-867 TTLGSGTL
+867 LATLNVA
-875 GDTTLTVT
+875 D
-883 NGGVGLYADDS
+883 GGVGLYADAG
-894 STQKLSGLTA
+894 STQTLKGLNAT
-904 NVSGS
+904 VSGTS
-909 STAGSILFYN
+909 SAGSILFYN
-919 LPLTIGGT
+919 LPLTAGGT

-933 SNNPGKATIGDHS
+933 SNNPGKATIDDHS
-946 FTFYTTNNIF
+946 FAFYTTNNIF
-956 ASGSS
+956 ASGSN

-972 ATTGTGLDLTMNTG
+972 TTTGTGLDLTMKTG

-994 SDATTGAN
+994 STATGTGRTTIPFTN
-1002 IIQFSNIVPPITGST
+1002 ITPPIAPGTST
-1017 LNNAISQTVATINS
+1017 LKNAQSTPETVATLNS
-1031 NSVPDYYYVTL
+1031 ASGDYFYVTL
-1042 KGADVKV
+1042 KGADVKIDE
-1049 NEPNYDLSDIDNKLN
+1049 NIDLSVGTNKLN
-1064 RVSIYDS
+1064 KVSIYDS
-1071 DITVDSSTTIQD
+1071 DITVENGKTIQD
-1083 GAAPN
+1083 GATPN
-1088 VANSTN
+1088 VAASTN
-1094 LVRQKYILG
+1094 LVKQKYILG
-1103 VNNGKTLT
+1103 VNNGRTLT

-1121 SLASNELKVLV
+1121 SSASDELKVLV
-1132 AMGKKAGGTKASEAI
+1132 AMGKEAGGTTASKAI
-1147 NNGTITS
+1147 NDGTITS
-1154 KITKGIAIY
+1154 KIKKGIAIY
-1163 ASDGAKGTNNLNKS
+1163 ASDGAEGTNNSGKS

-1197 EGDITVNGTSA
+1197 EGNITVNGTSA
-1208 TGMYSTEDVATPPIT
+1208 TGMYSTEPSTVTNPAK
-1223 PTTIAINKGT
+1223 IAINRGT
-1233 ITTTGAKNI
+1233 ITTTGDKNI
-1242 GMVAKNSNITNDTTG
+1242 GMVAKNSNITNDTTTG

-1268 GMYSQGPK
+1268 GMYSEGTK

-1295 GNTETKLGNASSI
+1295 GNTKTELGNASSI

-1316 VYSSTGEITVNSG
+1316 VYSSTGDITVNPG
-1329 AKVQLIKGGVT
+1329 AKIKLLKGGT
-1340 GTAPA
+1340 GTTPA

-1360 SVNVDVYN
+1360 SVNVDVHD

-1382 FKNVHSLTYTNTNG
+1382 FKDVNSLTYTNKNG
-1396 SSPITLD
+1396 NSPITLD

-1412 ATGGSG
+1412 ATGGNG

-1429 NGVIGIYQEGGTI
+1429 NGVIGIYQEGGII

-1461 KTGTATNRL
+1461 KAGTATNRS

-1484 TKTGNLIND
+1484 TKTGNLINN

-1536 TVTNETNGTITMG
+1536 TVTNETKGTITMG

-1792 VKGIYVANGSYIKNY
+1792 VKGIYVANGSYVKNY

-2082 KGHILAQAFD
+2082 EGHILAQAFD

-2104 RMFETGSVLSKEFDY
+2104 RTKETGDILSQEFNY
-2119 LQDEWRNPSKN
+2119 LQDEWRNPTKDN
-2130 SNKIKVFGQRGE
+2130 NKIKMFGHRGE
-2142 FKTDTAGVVDYTNNA
+2142 YNTDTAGVVDYTDNA
-2157 YGVAYVHENEKIKLG
+2157 YGVAYVHENETVKLG
-2172 NKSGWYAGSVY
+2172 RKSGWYAGAVT
-2183 NKFKFKDIGKSQ
+2183 NRFEFKDLGKSK
-2195 EEQTMIKAGVFKT
+2195 ETQTMIKAGLFKT
-2208 MSPKKDYNGS
+2208 VSPYNDHNGS
-2218 LTWKIAGEAF
+2218 LTWTIAGEAF
-2228 AGRGDMKR
+2228 AGVNNMTR
-2236 RYWIVDEVFEAK
+2236 RYWIVDDTFEAK
-2248 GKYTTYGI
+2248 SDYTTYGV

-2261 IGKEFRTSE
+2261 IGKDFRTSE
-2270 NTSIRPY
+2270 RTSIRPY
-2277 GALNLEYGKYS
+2277 GALNLEYGRYS
-2288 DFRETGPMAL
+2288 NIKEDGPMAL
-2298 KVKGND
+2298 EVKGND
-2304 YFSAKP
+2304 YFSVQP
-2310 EAGISFNYKQ
+2310 ELGVAFNYSQ
-2320 DLGVRS
+2320 PVGVKS
-2326 KLTASLTAA
+2326 HFKASLTAA
-2335 YENEL
+2335 YTNEL
-2340 GELYDVQ
+2340 GEVNDVR
-2347 NKAKLKGTKAPY
+2347 NKARLKGTTADY
-2359 YKLRGDKEN
+2359 YELRGDKED
-2368 HRGNGK
+2368 RKGNGK
-2374 FDLNFGWDNTRFGVT
+2374 FDLNIGFDNTRFGVT
-2389 VNAGYDTTGEN
+2389 VNAGYDTKGEN
-2400 FRGGIGFRAIY
+2400 IRGGIGFRAIY

>member
-63 GDMRQEFRKVKAENN
+63 GDIRQEFKKVKTENN

-200 VNPSSTMVPS
+200 VNPSSTTVPS

-235 SLDNGT
+235 SGDNLN
-241 SGRKIYT
+241 SGRKVYT
-248 DRSSNVTVSGTDP
+248 DRSNNMTVSGTDP

-268 SIHYISYYQFAGNT
+268 IIHYISYYQFAGNT
-282 VYTSAPATI
+282 AYTSAPATI
-291 TMEGNATA
+291 TIDGNVIADNLNPSSA
-299 NNLVTGSN
+299 NT
-307 NYYGGGSRFA
+307 YYGGGSRFA
-317 YVDDVRRAHTTGT
+317 YVDDVRRAHTGTGA
-330 HQYGSPSVAS
+330 VAS
-340 TQFTLKNN
+340 TQFTLKND
-348 AIINLT
+348 AIINLK

-383 SDEKEELTP
+383 SDEKENLTP
-392 NTKYTGKLRKDIA
+392 GTEYTGRLRKDIS
-405 SAENHDTDVRVN
+405 SAENNDTKVRVN
-417 QQGKTGYKV
+417 QAGKTGYKV
-426 GIAQTTEESI
+426 GIAQTTEETI
-436 NYTSQTYYELF
+436 NYTSKTYYELF
-447 NGSAAASSIFDN
+447 NGSATTSSIFDN

-465 NKVVANPNI
+465 NKVVANPTT
-474 HYDITTLDKKTT
+474 HYIITTSDKNTT
-486 LTNGTTLEKSLGQN
+486 LTNGTILEKSLSQN

-519 RPSNSIFNGM
+519 RPSNALYDNRIPVPGQS
-529 DGEGPRSGTYSNA
+529 YSANSA
-542 DSRSLVRTDNKADGY
+542 PGSRSLVRADNKADGY

-573 ALHVTSGDNSA
+573 ALYVTSGDNSA

-611 KNDGSMFFTGSNPRG
+611 KNDESTTFTGSNPRG

-750 EGTIHDA
+750 SGTIHDA

-919 LPLTIGGT
+919 LPLTTGGT

-994 SDATTGAN
+994 SSATGTGAN
-1002 IIQFSNIVPPITGST
+1002 TIQFSDIVPPITGST
-1017 LNNAISQTVATINS
+1017 LKNAAPTGAQTVATIS
-1031 NSVPDYYYVTL
+1031 GVPDYYYVTL

-1049 NEPNYDLSDIDNKLN
+1049 NEPNYDLSNIDNKLN

-1083 GAAPN
+1083 GATPN
-1088 VANSTN
+1088 VAASTN

-1103 VNNGKTLT
+1103 VNNGK
-1111 NNGTITLNST
+1111 
-1121 SLASNELKVLV
+1121 K
-1132 AMGKKAGGTKASEAI
+1132 
-1147 NNGTITS
+1147 
-1154 KITKGIAIY
+1154 
-1163 ASDGAKGTNNLNKS
+1163 
-1177 ITMDGNSAFGMVGS
+1177 
-1191 NANTTN
+1191 
-1197 EGDITVNGTSA
+1197 
-1208 TGMYSTEDVATPPIT
+1208 
-1223 PTTIAINKGT
+1223 INK
-1233 ITTTGAKNI
+1233 
-1242 GMVAKNSNITNDTTG
+1242 
-1257 IIKLNNSTENV
+1257 
-1268 GMYSQGPK
+1268 Q
-1276 GTITNNGK
+1276 
-1284 IEGIDKTIGIY
+1284 
-1295 GNTETKLGNASSI
+1295 
-1308 TVGDSGVG
+1308 
-1316 VYSSTGEITVNSG
+1316 
-1329 AKVQLIKGGVT
+1329 
-1340 GTAPA
+1340 
-1345 DGATGVFVENKGSAG
+1345 
-1360 SVNVDVYN
+1360 
-1368 LIEGPLGKKSYGYY
+1368 
-1382 FKNVHSLTYTNTNG
+1382 
-1396 SSPITLD
+1396 
-1403 DGAIFIYSD
+1403 
-1412 ATGGSG
+1412 
-1418 IENKQ
+1418 
-1423 DLTSAG
+1423 
-1429 NGVIGIYQEGGTI
+1429 
-1442 NNDGKLLF
+1442 
-1450 NTGTKNTAIYT
+1450 
-1461 KTGTATNRL
+1461 
-1470 AGTIEVGATNFGMV
+1470 
-1484 TKTGNLIND
+1484 
-1493 GTIKIT
+1493 
-1499 ASKGT
+1499 
-1504 GIYSESTNTNAVTN
+1504 
-1518 NNLITATGVT
+1518 
-1528 DAVGIYGK
+1528 
-1536 TVTNETNGTITMG
+1536 
-1549 DDSIGI
+1549 
-1555 YSNGGDVKNFGNL
+1555 
-1568 TVGANKSI
+1568 
-1576 GVLTVGTGQTV
+1576 
-1587 SFDGNITIGNDSF
+1587 
-1600 GLVNQGSGNHIIS
+1600 
-1613 IASNTTLGT
+1613 
-1622 DSVFIYQNDSTG
+1622 
-1634 RVENYT
+1634 
-1640 TLISSG
+1640 
-1646 DRNYGLYGNG
+1646 RNY
-1656 TLINDGVINFS
+1656 
-1667 TGNGNVGMY
+1667 
-1676 ATTGGIGQN
+1676 
-1685 YGNIKVGPSN
+1685 
-1695 TATKEYGVG
+1695 
-1704 MATGYYDDNP
+1704 
-1714 ASPTYGQ
+1714 
-1721 TSNQGTIENYG
+1721 
-1732 TIEVSQP
+1732 
-1739 NSIGMYAVG
+1739 
-1748 TGSKAVNY
+1748 
-1756 NTIDLSGDNTIG
+1756 
-1768 MYIDR
+1768 
-1773 GATGINWGTIK
+1773 
-1784 TTVNGLKS
+1784 
-1792 VKGIYVANGSYIKNY
+1792 YIKFY
-1807 GTIAISATDL
+1807 
-1817 KSAGIWTDSSSYPNV
+1817 
-1832 EDTATGLNPLPG
+1832 
-1844 GTNQTGT
+1844 
-1851 STPALKVVTPD
+1851 
-1862 DMKEMGGTTIKVPPR
+1862 
-1877 MTPATVTD
+1877 
-1885 AQGNVI
+1885 
-1891 PIIKV
+1891 
-1896 DTDIPTAAPTTAIV
+1896 IV
-1910 TAPSGI
+1910 
-1916 TSINLATSNFLNFPS
+1916 
-1931 ASEASSLGM
+1931 
-1940 YVDTSG
+1940 
-1946 VNYTNP
+1946 
-1952 IQGLSNLTGL
+1952 
-1962 TDINLFFGTEAS
+1962 
-1974 RYTTARAIEVG
+1974 
-1985 DNILKPYNDAL
+1985 
-1996 SGVVTAGTTL
+1996 
-2006 NVTAASL
+2006 
-2013 TWMAQPTKNAAT
+2013 
-2025 GLLDKVYLVKVPY
+2025 
-2038 TMFANKNDTQT
+2038 
-2049 FNFLT
+2049 
-2054 GLEQKYGQEGLG
+2054 
-2066 TREKAAFDK
+2066 
-2075 ISNLSGG
+2075 
-2082 KGHILAQAFD
+2082 
-2092 EMKGHQ
+2092 
-2098 YSNIQQ
+2098 
-2104 RMFETGSVLSKEFDY
+2104 
-2119 LQDEWRNPSKN
+2119 
-2130 SNKIKVFGQRGE
+2130 
-2142 FKTDTAGVVDYTNNA
+2142 
-2157 YGVAYVHENEKIKLG
+2157 
-2172 NKSGWYAGSVY
+2172 
-2183 NKFKFKDIGKSQ
+2183 
-2195 EEQTMIKAGVFKT
+2195 
-2208 MSPKKDYNGS
+2208 
-2218 LTWKIAGEAF
+2218 
-2228 AGRGDMKR
+2228 
-2236 RYWIVDEVFEAK
+2236 
-2248 GKYTTYGI
+2248 
-2256 ALKNE
+2256 
-2261 IGKEFRTSE
+2261 
-2270 NTSIRPY
+2270 SIR
-2277 GALNLEYGKYS
+2277 
-2288 DFRETGPMAL
+2288 
-2298 KVKGND
+2298 
-2304 YFSAKP
+2304 
-2310 EAGISFNYKQ
+2310 
-2320 DLGVRS
+2320 
-2326 KLTASLTAA
+2326 
-2335 YENEL
+2335 
-2340 GELYDVQ
+2340 
-2347 NKAKLKGTKAPY
+2347 
-2359 YKLRGDKEN
+2359 
-2368 HRGNGK
+2368 
-2374 FDLNFGWDNTRFGVT
+2374 
-2389 VNAGYDTTGEN
+2389 
-2400 FRGGIGFRAIY
+2400 